1 MEKNNQGTREANS
14 LGQNPLGVAPMG
26 GLIAKFAIPAI
37 ISMLVSAMYN
47 IVDQIFIG
55 QGVGMLGNAATN
67 VAFPVTTIATAL
79 ALLLGIGGASNY
91 NLEMGA
97 GREKKASGIAGT
109 ALSSLVISGVILAV
123 IVLVS
128 RKIIHSVYQPLN
140 LLTES
145 MKTVEQGN
153 FDTKIEYNQKDEFW
167 YIYFGY
173 DWFVVLDD
181 LDTLQQTLVK
191 KVPESDADKNED
203 RKVLFFRLKYI
214 SEHEYIDQH
223 EAQRIQYPPEPVQI
237 GIGYFSFQLG
247 FRRVNGILPVLLHVI
262 PESFKH
268 KIRSYILLMF
278 L

>member
-1 MEKNNQGTREANS
+1 MRCLSVDYALTHGCDQKCDRVS
-14 LGQNPLGVAPMG
+14 LADVVVVWCRQTTHDVPEYTGQVEYKAKCDTQN
-26 GLIAKFAIPAI
+26 IAKVFYKYTI
-37 ISMLVSAMYN
+37 MK
-47 IVDQIFIG
+47 QK
-55 QGVGMLGNAATN
+55 
-67 VAFPVTTIATAL
+67 TT
-79 ALLLGIGGASNY
+79 
-91 NLEMGA
+91 
-97 GREKKASGIAGT
+97 
-109 ALSSLVISGVILAV
+109 
-123 IVLVS
+123 
-128 RKIIHSVYQPLN
+128 
-140 LLTES
+140 
-145 MKTVEQGN
+145 
-153 FDTKIEYNQKDEFW
+153 DTKNYSNQCDQNWNHIQDIQSQRNAPYSKHSNDDQQRNAHLEAVDTYSDNQKDEFW

-262 PESFKH
+262 PKSFKH
-268 KIRSYILLMF
+268 KIRSYIFFIKL
-278 L
+278 